1 MQTQYQ
7 FCIFVWNQVIRYY
20 YSFGWDDEMNTLKDP
35 SKLADKASVRHISV
49 VDKVRTFFKMKV
61 KGITYGKNT
70 ICKSDVEFR
79 LTDNA
84 IIVFGNNCVI
94 QNYVFFQL
102 TKPEP
107 RLIVGDN
114 VVIGRN
120 NIITVKRAI
129 TIGDYTR
136 LGAYVQIIDHDH
148 GTNRDDLI
156 MNQEA
161 IIAPVVIGKDVW
173 IGVGAR
179 ILKGV
184 TVGDHAVIGSNAV
197 VTKNVPPYAIV
208 GGVPAKIIN
217 YRGESW

>member
-1 MQTQYQ
+1 M
-7 FCIFVWNQVIRYY
+7 R
-20 YSFGWDDEMNTLKDP
+20 TLKDP
-35 SKLADKASVRHISV
+35 SKWADKASVRHISV
-49 VDKVRTFFKMKV
+49 VDKMRTYFKMKI
-61 KGITYGKNT
+61 KGITYGKDT

-94 QNYVFFQL
+94 QNYAFFQL

-120 NIITVKRAI
+120 NIITVKRAV

-136 LGAYVQIIDHDH
+136 IGAYVQIIDHDH
-148 GTNRDDLI
+148 GINKDDLI

-161 IIAPVVIGKDVW
+161 IIEPVVIGKDVW

-208 GGVPAKIIN
+208 GGIPAKIIK
-217 YRGESW
+217 YRGALS